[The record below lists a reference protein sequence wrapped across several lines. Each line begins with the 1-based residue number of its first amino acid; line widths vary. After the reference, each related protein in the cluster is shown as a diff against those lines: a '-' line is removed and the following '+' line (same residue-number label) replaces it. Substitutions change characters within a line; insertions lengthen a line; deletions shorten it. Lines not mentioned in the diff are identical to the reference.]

1 MVASVEG
8 RVAPL
13 SSRDCVFLA
22 TGSGTAHVMTLQ
34 VLHALDQCREFRPLD
49 EQVSRIE
56 AAIPELANS
65 GGRTRRQLEGLL
77 QLNLLVRD
85 DEFLANLRK
94 APEREPPVLRAVF
107 IRACDRPRRL
117 AFLLASLIKYEVRH
131 RARHHYVLIDDSTHP
146 DHARA
151 QRRQLEEFA
160 HATGC
165 RVSYFGLEETS
176 TLAESLCR
184 AHPRAREAIHK
195 LLVRGAHPQSQRF
208 GGGRSR
214 NIALLLSAGA
224 RLILLDDDLCLPLRR
239 PGFAS
244 NGLDPRPGV
253 SARAQ
258 FFPNM
263 EQALTCGSE
272 IEDDPF
278 ALHLDVCG
286 QALGAR
292 TRGSYELDREA
303 LRGLSLAQLALFK
316 ADARILSTH
325 HGSYGSSRS
334 ESTLWLYHALDSADR
349 EEFWSD
355 GASYE
360 RNLKAHFVLHA
371 SSQAHALEVPGFT
384 PFALDNSIMLPC
396 TNPVGRA
403 EDSLGGA
410 LTRYCHPDSISLELP
425 MAVGHVQESLRTR
438 FPITR
443 EARPPRF
450 NDFLRELVRR
460 QSGLF
465 KSGDPGRR
473 LNLFAGVVRDLSTAS
488 VEDRLHHLT
497 EFRMHVHAD
506 MMHRLQRQLDTAHN
520 APTYWKSDVRDII
533 SAHARAL
540 LSDSKVPCL
549 AEWPQELDKPGC
561 AQALSTDLEDFALA
575 CEHWPVLWQQASEC
589 GATLLNASD

>member
-1 MVASVEG
+1 MAS
-8 RVAPL
+8 L
-13 SSRDCVFLA
+13 SSRECVFLA
-22 TGSGTAHVMTLQ
+22 TESGTAHAMTLQ

-56 AAIPELANS
+56 ATIPELANS
-65 GGRTRRQLEGLL
+65 GGHTRRQLEGLL
-77 QLNLLVRD
+77 ERNLLVRD

-94 APEREPPVLRAVF
+94 APEREPPALRAVF
-107 IRACDRPRRL
+107 IRACDRPQRL
-117 AFLLASLIKYEVRH
+117 AFLLTSLIKYENQH

-146 DHARA
+146 DHART
-151 QRRQLEEFA
+151 QRKQLDEFA
-160 HATGC
+160 RATGC
-165 RVSYFGLEETS
+165 RISYFGHEETS
-176 TLAESLCR
+176 TLAETLCR
-184 AHPRAREAIHK
+184 AHPRAREAIHN

-244 NGLDPRPGV
+244 SGLDPKPGV

-258 FFPNM
+258 FLPSM
-263 EQALTCGSE
+263 EQALACGDE
-272 IEDDPF
+272 IEEDPF

-292 TRGSYELDREA
+292 TRGAYELSRDA
-303 LRGLSLAQLALFK
+303 LRGLSLEQLALFK

-360 RNLKAHFVLHA
+360 RNLHAHFVLYA
-371 SSQAHALEVPGFT
+371 SSQAHVLEVPGFT

-425 MAVGHVQESLRTR
+425 MAVGHVQESLRAR

-450 NDFLRELVRR
+450 NDFLREFVRR
-460 QSGLF
+460 QFGLF
-465 KSGDPGRR
+465 KSRDPGQR
-473 LNLFAGVVRDLSTAS
+473 LNLLAEVVRELSTAS
-488 VEDRLHHLT
+488 VEERLHHLA
-497 EFRMHVHAD
+497 EFRLHVHAD
-506 MMHRLQRQLDTAHN
+506 MMNRLQRQLDTAPS
-520 APTYWKSDVRDII
+520 APTYWQSDVRDII
-533 SAHARAL
+533 NAHARAL
-540 LSDSKVPCL
+540 LSDSKVPRL
-549 AEWPQELDKPGC
+549 AEWPLDLDKDGC
-561 AQALSTDLEDFALA
+561 AQTLSTEFENFALA
-575 CEHWPVLWQQASEC
+575 CEHWPALWQHAAEC
-589 GATLLNASD
+589 GAALVDASG